1 VSAVLIMG
9 VAALAFAF
17 ASRASPAPPHVT
29 VIGDSVLTAVEWN
42 TAPRGALEHGFDVDM
57 EVGVCRRIAAES
69 CPYEGGRVPTVMDV
83 IAGLGVRLG
92 PTVLVEV
99 GYNDDPRTFESDV
112 EAAVQAMLRLGVQR
126 VLWAN
131 FPASSQRW
139 SDMNAA
145 LDVVAERHREV
156 TIIDWDHASHE
167 RWSWFQGDGIHLL
180 YEGAM
185 AMATLFNDALVQLTA
200 PPTPPPPP
208 PRAAGTQLPPARV
221 GQLYSANLAAE
232 SGTAPYR
239 WRSVGGPLPRGLH
252 LLANGSITGVP
263 RRPGRT
269 LLVFQ
274 VIDARGATAVVRD
287 PMVVLGN
294 ARQTTQTA
302 GDKADATP
310 DSRR

>member
-1 VSAVLIMG
+1 
-9 VAALAFAF
+9 
-17 ASRASPAPPHVT
+17 
-29 VIGDSVLTAVEWN
+29 
-42 TAPRGALEHGFDVDM
+42 
-57 EVGVCRRIAAES
+57 
-69 CPYEGGRVPTVMDV
+69 
-83 IAGLGVRLG
+83 
-92 PTVLVEV
+92 
-99 GYNDDPRTFESDV
+99 
-112 EAAVQAMLRLGVQR
+112 
-126 VLWAN
+126 
-131 FPASSQRW
+131 
-139 SDMNAA
+139 
-145 LDVVAERHREV
+145 
-156 TIIDWDHASHE
+156 
-167 RWSWFQGDGIHLL
+167 
-180 YEGAM
+180 M
-185 AMATLFNDALVQLTA
+185 AMATLFNDALVKLTA
-200 PPTPPPPP
+200 PPPPLPPP

-252 LLANGSITGVP
+252 LLATGSITGVP

-302 GDKADATP
+302 GDMAGETS